1 MQRSNN
7 FLKKYYL
14 FIIFF
19 TFSNIGLFP
28 GAPHISSPEVSVTAN
43 TNVSLKCLVGVRPSD
58 CWDNSLEWY
67 FSNSTTR
74 LESGEKYDIQERR
87 TNTRCKKE
95 FIITIVNVTYA
106 DEGKYK
112 CQWLCDEY
120 YPSLSKSS
128 TIQLKVFP
136 TPTGMNNCVII
147 SSAFSKGVRVGRIFR
162 YKEEGAKRK
171 NFLLLLLRKCKLMK
185 DKICN
190 LSLSSVYSVTRNL
203 SLHFELL
210 FCKETIVQCVVPENI
225 HTPHGGQLGFDRF
238 C

>member
-1 MQRSNN
+1 MPHLPFAKFILSQILRTQYGRDWKQGCADAAQVQRGNN

-28 GAPHISSPEVSVTAN
+28 RVPHISSPEVSVTAN
-43 TNVSLKCLVGVRPSD
+43 TNVSLKCLVEVRPSD
-58 CWDNSLEWY
+58 CWDNSLDWY
-67 FSNSTTR
+67 FSNRTTR

-95 FIITIVNVTYA
+95 FIITIFNVTYA

-136 TPTGMNNCVII
+136 SLTGMNNCVII
-147 SSAFSKGVRVGRIFR
+147 SSAFSKGVRAGEIFL
-162 YKEEGAKRK
+162 YKEEVGK
-171 NFLLLLLRKCKLMK
+171 K
-185 DKICN
+185 DK
-190 LSLSSVYSVTRNL
+190 
-203 SLHFELL
+203 F
-210 FCKETIVQCVVPENI
+210 
-225 HTPHGGQLGFDRF
+225 
-238 C
+238 

>member
-1 MQRSNN
+1 MQRGNN

-28 GAPHISSPEVSVTAN
+28 RVPHISSPEVSVTAN
-43 TNVSLKCLVGVRPSD
+43 TNVSLKCLVEVRPSD
-58 CWDNSLEWY
+58 CWDNSLDWY
-67 FSNSTTR
+67 FSNRTTR

-95 FIITIVNVTYA
+95 FIITIFNVTYA

-136 TPTGMNNCVII
+136 SLTGMNNCVII
-147 SSAFSKGVRVGRIFR
+147 SSAFSKGVRAGEIFL
-162 YKEEGAKRK
+162 YKEEVGK
-171 NFLLLLLRKCKLMK
+171 K
-185 DKICN
+185 DK
-190 LSLSSVYSVTRNL
+190 
-203 SLHFELL
+203 F
-210 FCKETIVQCVVPENI
+210 
-225 HTPHGGQLGFDRF
+225 
-238 C
+238 